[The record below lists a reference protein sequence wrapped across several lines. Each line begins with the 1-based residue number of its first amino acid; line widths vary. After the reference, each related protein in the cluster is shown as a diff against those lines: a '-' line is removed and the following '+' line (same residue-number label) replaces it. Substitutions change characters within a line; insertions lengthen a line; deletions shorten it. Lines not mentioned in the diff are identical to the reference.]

1 MDAKVNQC
9 DFFLS
14 HVLARGAAG
23 GSSGSGS
30 ERREQAMDIGA
41 HGSNAHA
48 HNQQSDDDNAPNT
61 TRARWLTATISRVA
75 SERLTVAIQH
85 VTASQHFTDQQPK
98 LPAHDL
104 PPYNAT
110 TNITSQPIR
119 SRAMR
124 VHDENMAPPVV
135 NGAVKTLHQRTKSVP
150 AFNTLYQA
158 DAVKAANKKVLGD
171 ANTNL
176 RLAQPS
182 KDDSAL
188 DKKAGAGIVKPTA
201 ALARPAARP
210 LAAKSISAQNVPT
223 SLSSATNSILPVT
236 SKGLSQISEA
246 IAEQPKKLVTKKST
260 RVLKTADTV
269 SQSEAEIKKPVSI
282 LPSSQQSFLSEH
294 QGGVLLPRQ
303 EVRKTE
309 TVLLREEVAP
319 RPASS
324 GVPAGF
330 ASSEEYMIYLESQ
343 TNHPNVPISR
353 AVNILPSNAT
363 ITEHFYDEDDDDYYY
378 EDAYPTTHGEST
390 GGVTTVL
397 VPFNSKKV
405 EHELAVA
412 RAHVESTRTAEDIE
426 DEQWDTSMVA
436 EYGDEIFGYMKSLE
450 QRMTP
455 NPRYMEQQQEIQWSM
470 RAVLID
476 WVVQVHGR
484 FSLLPETLFLTVN
497 YIDRFLSCKIVS
509 LAKLQL
515 VGATALFVA
524 AKYEEVNCPTIQEI
538 IYMVDG
544 GYSVDELLKAERFM
558 LSMLQ
563 FELGWPG
570 PMSFLRRI
578 SKADDY
584 DLETRT
590 LAKYFLE
597 ITIMDERMVGCA
609 PSFTAAGAHCMARL
623 MLGKGEWT
631 LPHAHFSGYTYA
643 QLRQLLQTIL
653 DCCEDP
659 RKHHSAVFEKY
670 ADKRFK
676 RSSTYVES
684 QMQRGFSL
692 PKLPKG
698 SMVVDNV
705 TVASFLK

>member
-1 MDAKVNQC
+1 
-9 DFFLS
+9 
-14 HVLARGAAG
+14 
-23 GSSGSGS
+23 
-30 ERREQAMDIGA
+30 
-41 HGSNAHA
+41 
-48 HNQQSDDDNAPNT
+48 
-61 TRARWLTATISRVA
+61 
-75 SERLTVAIQH
+75 
-85 VTASQHFTDQQPK
+85 
-98 LPAHDL
+98 
-104 PPYNAT
+104 
-110 TNITSQPIR
+110 
-119 SRAMR
+119 MR
-124 VHDENMAPPVV
+124 VHDENMAPPIV
-135 NGAVKTLHQRTKSVP
+135 NGVVKTLHQRTKSVP
-150 AFNTLYQA
+150 AFSTLYQA

-171 ANTNL
+171 ANTNI
-176 RLAQPS
+176 RITQPS

-201 ALARPAARP
+201 AFARPATRP
-210 LAAKSISAQNVPT
+210 LNAKSISAQSVPT
-223 SLSSATNSILPVT
+223 TQTSVANSFVPATGKS
-236 SKGLSQISEA
+236 LSQIIET
-246 IAEQPKKLVTKKST
+246 ITEQPKKLVVKKST

-269 SQSEAEIKKPVSI
+269 SQSEAEIKKPASI
-282 LPSSQQSFLSEH
+282 LPVQQSLLSEQ
-294 QGGVLLPRQ
+294 QGGIPLPRQ

-309 TVLLREEVAP
+309 TIPLRDEAAP
-319 RPASS
+319 RPAPN

-330 ASSEEYMIYLESQ
+330 TSPEEYMMYLETQ
-343 TNHPNVPISR
+343 TNHPGAPVSR
-353 AVNILPSNAT
+353 AVNVLPSNAASA
-363 ITEHFYDEDDDDYYY
+363 EQYYDEEDDDYYY
-378 EDAYPTTHGEST
+378 EDGYTTIATTHGEST

-397 VPFNSKKV
+397 VPLNSKKV
-405 EHELAVA
+405 EHELEVA
-412 RAHVESTRTAEDIE
+412 RLHVESTRTPEDIE
-426 DEQWDTSMVA
+426 DETWDTSMVA
-436 EYGDEIFGYMKSLE
+436 EYGEEIFGYMKSLE
-450 QRMTP
+450 LRMTP
-455 NPRYMEQQQEIQWSM
+455 NPRYMDQQSEIQWSM

-653 DCCEDP
+653 DCCEAP
-659 RKHHSAVFEKY
+659 QKHHSAVYEKY

-684 QMQRGFSL
+684 QMKRGFSL

-698 SMVVDNV
+698 SIVIDNT
-705 TVASFLK
+705 TVAQFLK

>member
-1 MDAKVNQC
+1 MDAKVSQC
-9 DFFLS
+9 DFLPS
-14 HVLARGAAG
+14 HDSARDAAG
-23 GSSGSGS
+23 GSGS
-30 ERREQAMDIGA
+30 ERRGMEWDIGA
-41 HGSNAHA
+41 HGGSAHA
-48 HNQQSDDDNAPNT
+48 HKEQSDDDNAPLT
-61 TRARWLTATISRVA
+61 TRARWLTATTTTISRA
-75 SERLTVAIQH
+75 ACERLTVAIHH
-85 VTASQHFTDQQPK
+85 VTSGQQFTHHPK
-98 LPAHDL
+98 LPTHDL

-110 TNITSQPIR
+110 DTNLTSQPIR

-210 LAAKSISAQNVPT
+210 LTAKSISAQNVPT
-223 SLSSATNSILPVT
+223 SLTSGTNSILPIT
-236 SKGLSQISEA
+236 SKGLSQISET

-282 LPSSQQSFLSEH
+282 LPSQQSLLSEH
-294 QGGVLLPRQ
+294 QGGVPLPRQ
-303 EVRKTE
+303 EVRTTE
-309 TVLLREEVAP
+309 TIPLREEAAP

-324 GVPAGF
+324 GVPTGF
-330 ASSEEYMIYLESQ
+330 ASSEEYMMYLEAQS
-343 TNHPNVPISR
+343 NHPNVPISR

-363 ITEHFYDEDDDDYYY
+363 ITEHFYDEEDDDYYY

-405 EHELAVA
+405 EHELALA

-484 FSLLPETLFLTVN
+484 FALLPETLFLTVN

-597 ITIMDERMVGCA
+597 ITIMDERFVGCA

-698 SMVVDNV
+698 SMVVDNAA
-705 TVASFLK
+705 VAQFLK

>member
-1 MDAKVNQC
+1 
-9 DFFLS
+9 
-14 HVLARGAAG
+14 
-23 GSSGSGS
+23 
-30 ERREQAMDIGA
+30 
-41 HGSNAHA
+41 
-48 HNQQSDDDNAPNT
+48 
-61 TRARWLTATISRVA
+61 
-75 SERLTVAIQH
+75 
-85 VTASQHFTDQQPK
+85 
-98 LPAHDL
+98 
-104 PPYNAT
+104 
-110 TNITSQPIR
+110 
-119 SRAMR
+119 MR

-135 NGAVKTLHQRTKSVP
+135 NGVVKTLHQRTKSVP

-171 ANTNL
+171 ANTNI
-176 RLAQPS
+176 RIAQPS

-188 DKKAGAGIVKPTA
+188 DKKAGAGIVKPIA
-201 ALARPAARP
+201 AFARPAARP
-210 LAAKSISAQNVPT
+210 LAAKSISAQNVPSSLT
-223 SLSSATNSILPVT
+223 SANNSVVPVT
-236 SKGLSQISEA
+236 
-246 IAEQPKKLVTKKST
+246 EQPKKLVAKKST

-269 SQSEAEIKKPVSI
+269 SQSEAEIKKPVTV
-282 LPSSQQSFLSEH
+282 PSEQ
-294 QGGVLLPRQ
+294 QGGVPLPRQ

-309 TVLLREEVAP
+309 TVPLREEAAP
-319 RPASS
+319 RPASG
-324 GVPAGF
+324 GVPVGF
-330 ASSEEYMIYLESQ
+330 ASSEEYMMYLESQ
-343 TNHPNVPISR
+343 SNHPNVPITR

-397 VPFNSKKV
+397 VPLNSKKV
-405 EHELAVA
+405 EHELELA
-412 RAHVESTRTAEDIE
+412 RIHVESTRTAEDIE

-455 NPRYMEQQQEIQWSM
+455 NPRYMDQQQEIQWSM

-676 RSSTYVES
+676 RSSTYVEG

-698 SMVVDNV
+698 SIVIDNT
-705 TVASFLK
+705 TVAQFLK

>member
-1 MDAKVNQC
+1 MDAKVSQC
-9 DFFLS
+9 DFLLS
-14 HVLARGAAG
+14 NDLARDAAG
-23 GSSGSGS
+23 GSGS
-30 ERREQAMDIGA
+30 ERRGLEWDIGA
-41 HGSNAHA
+41 HGGSAHA
-48 HNQQSDDDNAPNT
+48 HNEQSDDENATPT
-61 TRARWLTATISRVA
+61 TRVRWLTAMISRA
-75 SERLTVAIQH
+75 ACARLTVAIQH
-85 VTASQHFTDQQPK
+85 VTSGQQFTHYPE
-98 LPAHDL
+98 LPTHDL
-104 PPYNAT
+104 SPYNAT
-110 TNITSQPIR
+110 DTNLTSQPIR

-188 DKKAGAGIVKPTA
+188 DKKAGAGFVKPTA

-210 LAAKSISAQNVPT
+210 LTAKSISAQNVPT
-223 SLSSATNSILPVT
+223 SLSSATNSILPIT
-236 SKGLSQISEA
+236 SKGLSQISET
-246 IAEQPKKLVTKKST
+246 ITEQPKKLVTKKST

-282 LPSSQQSFLSEH
+282 LPSQHSLLSEH
-294 QGGVLLPRQ
+294 QGGVPLPRQ
-303 EVRKTE
+303 EVRTTE
-309 TVLLREEVAP
+309 TVPLREEVAP
-319 RPASS
+319 KPASS
-324 GVPAGF
+324 GVPTGF
-330 ASSEEYMIYLESQ
+330 ASSEEYMMYLEAQS
-343 TNHPNVPISR
+343 NHPNVPVSR
-353 AVNILPSNAT
+353 AINILPSNAT
-363 ITEHFYDEDDDDYYY
+363 ITEHFYDEEDDDYYY

-390 GGVTTVL
+390 GGVTTIL
-397 VPFNSKKV
+397 VPFNNKKV
-405 EHELAVA
+405 EHELALA

-484 FSLLPETLFLTVN
+484 FALLPETLFLTVN

-597 ITIMDERMVGCA
+597 ITIMDERFVGCA

-698 SMVVDNV
+698 SMVVDNT
-705 TVASFLK
+705 TVAQFLK

>member
-1 MDAKVNQC
+1 M
-9 DFFLS
+9 
-14 HVLARGAAG
+14 
-23 GSSGSGS
+23 
-30 ERREQAMDIGA
+30 EWDIGA
-41 HGSNAHA
+41 HGGSAHA
-48 HNQQSDDDNAPNT
+48 HNEQSDDDNAPLT
-61 TRARWLTATISRVA
+61 TRARWLTATTTTISRAA
-75 SERLTVAIQH
+75 SKRLTVPIQH
-85 VTASQHFTDQQPK
+85 VTSRQQFTHHPK
-98 LPAHDL
+98 IPTHDL

-110 TNITSQPIR
+110 ETNLTSQPIR

-210 LAAKSISAQNVPT
+210 LTAKSISAQNVPT
-223 SLSSATNSILPVT
+223 GLTSGTNSILPIT
-236 SKGLSQISEA
+236 SKGLSQISET

-269 SQSEAEIKKPVSI
+269 SQSEAEIKKPSSI
-282 LPSSQQSFLSEH
+282 LPSQQSLLSEH
-294 QGGVLLPRQ
+294 QGGVPLPRQ
-303 EVRKTE
+303 EVRTTE
-309 TVLLREEVAP
+309 TIPLREEAAP

-324 GVPAGF
+324 GVPTGF
-330 ASSEEYMIYLESQ
+330 ASSEEYMMYLEAQS
-343 TNHPNVPISR
+343 NHPNVPISR

-363 ITEHFYDEDDDDYYY
+363 ITEHFYDEEDDDYYY

-405 EHELAVA
+405 EHELALA

-484 FSLLPETLFLTVN
+484 FALLPETLFLTVN

-597 ITIMDERMVGCA
+597 ITIMDERFVGCA

-698 SMVVDNV
+698 SMVVDNAA
-705 TVASFLK
+705 VAQFLK

>member
-1 MDAKVNQC
+1 
-9 DFFLS
+9 
-14 HVLARGAAG
+14 
-23 GSSGSGS
+23 
-30 ERREQAMDIGA
+30 
-41 HGSNAHA
+41 
-48 HNQQSDDDNAPNT
+48 
-61 TRARWLTATISRVA
+61 
-75 SERLTVAIQH
+75 
-85 VTASQHFTDQQPK
+85 
-98 LPAHDL
+98 
-104 PPYNAT
+104 
-110 TNITSQPIR
+110 
-119 SRAMR
+119 MR

-135 NGAVKTLHQRTKSVP
+135 NNGAVKTLHQRTKSVP

-188 DKKAGAGIVKPTA
+188 DKKAGAGIDKPTA

-210 LAAKSISAQNVPT
+210 LAAKSISAQNVPVSLT
-223 SLSSATNSILPVT
+223 STNNAT
-236 SKGLSQISEA
+236 SKGLSQISET
-246 IAEQPKKLVTKKST
+246 IADQPKKLVAKKST
-260 RVLKTADTV
+260 RVLRTADTV

-282 LPSSQQSFLSEH
+282 PSSQSSLVSEP
-294 QGGVLLPRQ
+294 QGGVPLPRQ

-309 TVLLREEVAP
+309 TIPLREEAAP

-330 ASSEEYMIYLESQ
+330 ASSDEYMMYLESQ
-343 TNHPNVPISR
+343 SNHPNVPISR

-363 ITEHFYDEDDDDYYY
+363 ITEHFYDEEDDDYYY
-378 EDAYPTTHGEST
+378 EDAYPTTHGEIT

-397 VPFNSKKV
+397 VPFNSQKV
-405 EHELAVA
+405 EHELAIA

-484 FSLLPETLFLTVN
+484 FALLPETLFLTVN

-597 ITIMDERMVGCA
+597 ITIMDERFVGCA

-623 MLGKGEWT
+623 MLGKGQWT

-653 DCCEDP
+653 DCLEDP

-684 QMQRGFSL
+684 QMQHGFSL
-692 PKLPKG
+692 PKLPKS
-698 SMVVDNV
+698 SMVVDNT
-705 TVASFLK
+705 TVAQFLK

>member
-1 MDAKVNQC
+1 
-9 DFFLS
+9 
-14 HVLARGAAG
+14 
-23 GSSGSGS
+23 
-30 ERREQAMDIGA
+30 
-41 HGSNAHA
+41 
-48 HNQQSDDDNAPNT
+48 
-61 TRARWLTATISRVA
+61 
-75 SERLTVAIQH
+75 
-85 VTASQHFTDQQPK
+85 
-98 LPAHDL
+98 
-104 PPYNAT
+104 
-110 TNITSQPIR
+110 
-119 SRAMR
+119 MR

-135 NGAVKTLHQRTKSVP
+135 NGVVKTLHQRTKSVP
-150 AFNTLYQA
+150 AFSTLYQA

-171 ANTNL
+171 ANTNI
-176 RLAQPS
+176 RIAQPS

-201 ALARPAARP
+201 AFARPAARP

-223 SLSSATNSILPVT
+223 SLVSANNSTVPAT
-236 SKGLSQISEA
+236 FKGLSLISETTT
-246 IAEQPKKLVTKKST
+246 EQPKKLVTKKST

-269 SQSEAEIKKPVSI
+269 SQSEAEIKKPVSV
-282 LPSSQQSFLSEH
+282 QSEQ

-309 TVLLREEVAP
+309 TVPLREEAAP

-324 GVPAGF
+324 GVTAGF
-330 ASSEEYMIYLESQ
+330 ASSEEYMMYLESQ
-343 TNHPNVPISR
+343 SNHPNVPITR

-363 ITEHFYDEDDDDYYY
+363 ITEHFYDEEDDDYYY

-397 VPFNSKKV
+397 VPLNSKKV
-405 EHELAVA
+405 EHELEAA
-412 RAHVESTRTAEDIE
+412 RVHVESTRTAEDIE

-455 NPRYMEQQQEIQWSM
+455 NPRYMDQQQEIQWSM

-676 RSSTYVES
+676 RSSTYVEG
-684 QMQRGFSL
+684 QMQRGFTL

-698 SMVVDNV
+698 SIVVDNT
-705 TVASFLK
+705 TVAQFLK

>member
-1 MDAKVNQC
+1 MTSKNNV
-9 DFFLS
+9 
-14 HVLARGAAG
+14 
-23 GSSGSGS
+23 
-30 ERREQAMDIGA
+30 
-41 HGSNAHA
+41 SNT
-48 HNQQSDDDNAPNT
+48 S
-61 TRARWLTATISRVA
+61 
-75 SERLTVAIQH
+75 
-85 VTASQHFTDQQPK
+85 
-98 LPAHDL
+98 
-104 PPYNAT
+104 
-110 TNITSQPIR
+110 SQPIR

-124 VHDENMAPPVV
+124 VHDENMVPPVI

-150 AFNTLYQA
+150 AFSTLYQA

-176 RLAQPS
+176 RITQPS
-182 KDDSAL
+182 KDDSVL
-188 DKKAGAGIVKPTA
+188 DKKAGTGIVKPTA
-201 ALARPAARP
+201 AFARPATRP
-210 LAAKSISAQNVPT
+210 VHTKSVSAQNVPT
-223 SLSSATNSILPVT
+223 TSASILPVT
-236 SKGLSQISEA
+236 SKGLSQISELA
-246 IAEQPKKLVTKKST
+246 TEQPKKLLVKKST

-269 SQSEAEIKKPVSI
+269 LQSETETKKPASHLSL
-282 LPSSQQSFLSEH
+282 LPEQD
-294 QGGVLLPRQ
+294 GGVPLPRQ

-309 TVLLREEVAP
+309 TVPLRDEVAP
-319 RPASS
+319 RATST
-324 GVPAGF
+324 GIPAGF
-330 ASSEEYMIYLESQ
+330 TSSEEYMMYLETQ
-343 TNHPNVPISR
+343 TNLPSAHVGG

-363 ITEHFYDEDDDDYYY
+363 SAEQYYDEDDGDYYY
-378 EDAYPTTHGEST
+378 EDGYSTIATAHGEST

-397 VPFNSKKV
+397 VPLNSRKV
-405 EHELAVA
+405 EQDLQVA
-412 RAHVESTRTAEDIE
+412 RLHVESTRTPEDIE

-450 QRMTP
+450 QRMAP

-476 WVVQVHGR
+476 WVVQVHSR

-524 AKYEEVNCPTIQEI
+524 AKYEEVNCPTISEI

-544 GYSVDELLKAERFM
+544 GYSVEELLKAERFM

-584 DLETRT
+584 CLETRT

-623 MLGKGEWT
+623 MLGKGEWSLAHT
-631 LPHAHFSGYTYA
+631 HFSGYTYA

-676 RSSTYVES
+676 KSSLFVEE
-684 QMQRGFSL
+684 QMALGFAL
-692 PKLPKG
+692 TKLPKG
-698 SMVVDNV
+698 VVVDNV
-705 TVASFLK
+705 TIAQFLK